1 MENQAPRDSLAEQK
15 KALRRGIRHRLKELN
30 PEYLLHAGLASA
42 ARLEEHPYWQKALAV
57 LLYASLPTE
66 IDTAP
71 LFRLARQRGKKVF
84 FPRIVGEDIQFFQ
97 VDDETDLEIQSPLR
111 IPEPRTSLV
120 SLSDWL
126 MGLAGQKA
134 ELAPPDAGSR
144 TREEVPICGIIPG
157 LAFDRQG
164 GRLGKGK
171 GYYDRFLSSI
181 GKTVLVYP
189 PSYPSMSLYTIG
201 LCLPEQLVDQVP
213 RDLSDMLV
221 DEVILV
227 P

>member
-1 MENQAPRDSLAEQK
+1 MEYQAPRDHLAEQK
-15 KALRRGIRHRLKELN
+15 KALRREIRRRLRDLD
-30 PEYLLHAGLASA
+30 PEYLWQAGLAAA
-42 ARLEEHPYWQKALAV
+42 ARLEEHPHWQRALAV

-66 IDTAP
+66 IDTIP
-71 LFRLARQRGKKVF
+71 LFRLARHSDKTVF
-84 FPRIVGEDIQFFQ
+84 FPRIEGENIQFYQ
-97 VDDETDLEIQSPLR
+97 VDDETALEIQGPLR
-111 IPEPRTSLV
+111 IPEPRMGLV
-120 SLSDWL
+120 SLADWL
-126 MGLAGQKA
+126 KGSANPKGVPGPKV
-134 ELAPPDAGSR
+134 GSR
-144 TREEVPICGIIPG
+144 TGESITICGIIPG

-181 GKTVLVYP
+181 EKTVLRYPLPYP
-189 PSYPSMSLYTIG
+189 PLSLHTIG

-213 RDLSDMLV
+213 RGPSDILV